1 MSSAKM
7 TQEAKKD
14 EFKKYLEKAGVLEML
29 TKSLV
34 QLYEE
39 PDKPSD
45 AVNYLKSS
53 VGGSADDK
61 VTIVRLEEE
70 NQQLKN
76 RVEELQTSRV
86 TLENRIKDLETVAS
100 QVKSVEQPP
109 IQTQDSA
116 QSTPVFSEPEQPKI
130 VDVQEVEEASK
141 PEQEM
146 DIPKED
152 DGVPPAAVV
161 NSEPVGS
168 LESEKPDDAK
178 EVEDEAPKDNSEEP
192 MDTEG
197 DKPTTN
203 EPAPDSSENVAK
215 PPEEAL

>member
-76 RVEELQTSRV
+76 RVEELQTSRA
-86 TLENRIKDLETVAS
+86 TLENRIKELETLAS
-100 QVKSVEQPP
+100 QVKTVEQPP
-109 IQTQDSA
+109 IHNQDGA
-116 QSTPVFSEPEQPKI
+116 PSTPVSSEANI
-130 VDVQEVEEASK
+130 VDLQEEASK

-152 DGVPPAAVV
+152 GVPPPADV
-161 NSEPVGS
+161 NSELVVS
-168 LESEKPDDAK
+168 LESEKPDDVK
-178 EVEDEAPKDNSEEP
+178 EGEAPKDNSEEP

-203 EPAPDSSENVAK
+203 DPAPDSSENVAK